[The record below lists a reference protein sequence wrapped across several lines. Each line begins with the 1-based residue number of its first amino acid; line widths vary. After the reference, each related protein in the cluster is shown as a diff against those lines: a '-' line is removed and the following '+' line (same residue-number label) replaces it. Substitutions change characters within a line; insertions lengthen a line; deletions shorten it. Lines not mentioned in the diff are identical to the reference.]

1 MVVVLVHHFER
12 HLPGIVFHVLHISC
26 KVVAAR
32 SDERYLAPEY
42 HAAAVGQLVEIAAL
56 RIVRKTYHGS
66 SRLADELHVALMVFS
81 GKGATFSIY
90 ILMTVKAQQRVML
103 SVEKE
108 SLFGVNREIP

>member
-1 MVVVLVHHFER
+1 
-12 HLPGIVFHVLHISC
+12 
-26 KVVAAR
+26 
-32 SDERYLAPEY
+32 
-42 HAAAVGQLVEIAAL
+42 
-56 RIVRKTYHGS
+56 
-66 SRLADELHVALMVFS
+66 MVFS